1 MKEHDEFRK
10 FARYLADLSA
20 GVIKP
25 YFRTNIRVEQKS
37 DQSPVTIADK
47 NAEEIMRN
55 EIEKEFPEHGI
66 IGEEF
71 GNHKEEA
78 EYKWVLDPIDGTK
91 SFICGIATFGTLISL
106 LKDGE
111 PVLGIINQPI
121 INEFLYGDGNTTELN
136 GITVKARSCNKLSD
150 AVLLTSDHL
159 MIEKYQDKD
168 KFDSLIKKIRLYR
181 TWGDCFGYYLVATG
195 FADIMIDPIMSDWDK
210 MALIPIIRGSG
221 GIISDYQ
228 GNNPVTG
235 NSTIAAAKGLHS
247 RIIEMLN

>member
-106 LKDGE
+106 LKDGT
-111 PVLGIINQPI
+111 G
-121 INEFLYGDGNTTELN
+121 
-136 GITVKARSCNKLSD
+136 
-150 AVLLTSDHL
+150 
-159 MIEKYQDKD
+159 
-168 KFDSLIKKIRLYR
+168 
-181 TWGDCFGYYLVATG
+181 FGYYKS
-195 FADIMIDPIMSDWDK
+195 AD
-210 MALIPIIRGSG
+210 
-221 GIISDYQ
+221 
-228 GNNPVTG
+228 N
-235 NSTIAAAKGLHS
+235 
-247 RIIEMLN
+247 

>member
-71 GNHKEEA
+71 GNHNEEA

-136 GITVKARSCNKLSD
+136 GITVKARSCDKLSD

>member
-1 MKEHDEFRK
+1 MKEQDEFRK
-10 FARYLADLSA
+10 FAGHLADISA
-20 GVIKP
+20 EVIKP
-25 YFRTNIRVEQKS
+25 YFRTQINVERKS

-47 NAEEIMRN
+47 KAEEIMRK

-78 EYKWVLDPIDGTK
+78 NYKWVLDPIDGTK

-111 PVLGIINQPI
+111 PVLGVINQPI
-121 INEFLYGDGNTTELN
+121 INEFLFGDGIKTELN
-136 GITVKARSCNKLSD
+136 DITVKTRSCDNLFD
-150 AVLLTSDHL
+150 AVLLASDHL

-168 KFDSLIKKIRLYR
+168 KFYSLIKKIRLYR
-181 TWGDCFGYYLVATG
+181 TWGDCFGYYLVSTG

-210 MALIPIIRGSG
+210 MALIPIIRGAG
-221 GIISDYQ
+221 GIITDYQ
-228 GNNPVTG
+228 GNDPVAG
-235 NSTIAAAKGLHS
+235 NSIIAAVKGLHA
-247 RIIEMLN
+247 RVIEMLN